1 MDMNIDMA
9 WSWNHNLQSIN
20 RMPTEVRY
28 ICPLLRVSC
37 LCLPAC
43 LSFFCFCLPPGCLQS
58 SQCQIIDT
66 IVSRAQEEKG
76 SIPSLSL

>member
-43 LSFFCFCLPPGCLQS
+43 LSFFAF
-58 SQCQIIDT
+58 
-66 IVSRAQEEKG
+66 VSLRGAF
-76 SIPSLSL
+76 SHFSARS